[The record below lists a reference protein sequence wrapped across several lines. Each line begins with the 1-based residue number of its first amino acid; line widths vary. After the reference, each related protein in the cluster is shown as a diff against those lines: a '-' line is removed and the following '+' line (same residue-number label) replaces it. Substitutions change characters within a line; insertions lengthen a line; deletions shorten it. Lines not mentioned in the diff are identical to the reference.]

1 MQLQSRQVYKVRR
14 LPGEFS
20 WAVLP
25 QHDVS
30 IDAIE
35 KPKMENEYINLHIY
49 DNPDKITIPVANVII
64 ELYGIFYSK
73 GAVANGVN
81 VSNVIRFVIL
91 FLLTNFYICFDWSGP
106 RSPGL

>member
-30 IDAIE
+30 IDAIGE
-35 KPKMENEYINLHIY
+35 PKMEHEYIKLYIY
-49 DNPDKITIPVANVII
+49 DESPIPAENVII
-64 ELYGIFYSK
+64 ELFGIFYAERSMTSIRD
-73 GAVANGVN
+73 GFNVN
-81 VSNVIRFVIL
+81 NVNFIRFVI
-91 FLLTNFYICFDWSGP
+91 FY
-106 RSPGL
+106 